1 MIMKKVFFSF
11 VIVAAGLLVT
21 SCGNKAANGA
31 GDADSTATEQAA
43 TGSKE
48 LKAEEKGPGI
58 VVTEQFT
65 FDVPEGWEV
74 ENLVESGYVKIALR
88 QPSDQA
94 IAVEI
99 KDGKVAD
106 DHKDWKQL
114 DDKTIGDKTYTEKED
129 GSFRYLLTQLDDSHY
144 LAVFGFHME
153 SGDPVLTKV
162 IESIKLK

>member
-31 GDADSTATEQAA
+31 GDADSTATEQA

-74 ENLVESGYVKIALR
+74 ENLVEGGYVKIALR

>member
-11 VIVAAGLLVT
+11 VIVVAGLLVT

-31 GDADSTATEQAA
+31 SETDSTATEQAA
-43 TGSKE
+43 GSKE

-74 ENLVESGYVKIALR
+74 ENLVESGYAKIALR

-99 KDGKVAD
+99 KDGKAAD
-106 DHKDWKQL
+106 DHNDWKQL
-114 DDKTIGDKTYTEKED
+114 DDKTIGDKTYAEKED
-129 GSFRYLLTQLDDSHY
+129 GSFRYLVTQLDDSHY
-144 LAVFGFHME
+144 LSIFGYHME

>member
-1 MIMKKVFFSF
+1 MKKVFFSF

-99 KDGKVAD
+99 KDGKAAD
-106 DHKDWKQL
+106 DHNDWKQL
-114 DDKTIGDKTYTEKED
+114 DDKTIGDKTYAEKED
-129 GSFRYLLTQLDDSHY
+129 GSFRYLVTQLDDSHY
-144 LAVFGFHME
+144 LSIFGYHME